1 MTAYCRAI
9 LLALLLWLQGVA
21 ALRAQQ
27 AYFNPRDDQYRYLG
41 MMRARAELRKATEE
55 YDRARELAGRGM
67 LSNAELS
74 DRRLAFERVRVDYLQ
89 QSLATLL
96 ASAHLVIDQ
105 ATKRRYPDGSLGV
118 VVQVRSV
125 SAQSAADEKARALID
140 TSLEAALQPDVIPT
154 VFVSLKSE
162 GGITGTIISKP
173 YEMLIRNLRI
183 GEVRDIRFTLLKDVS
198 DLVVGMTY
206 ADKTEER
213 RVWLD
218 NAAIAGSTSL
228 RAAQFSL
235 EGDFGAPVAYDLLL
249 ERSSMGNAALRL
261 GVDGLPLA
269 IRYEF
274 RDPDSKARVIQ
285 VRFPDGQTLK
295 RLQLVLTLP
304 SVSDGAIVPDVALK
318 FGVTAVAGD
327 SGARGTATGT
337 SRAELELIPRGVA
350 RVELHTTSLY
360 YEASPSDSV
369 MTEVAVRNV
378 GSRQIERVA
387 VAIDPASGWSGRSD
401 PSEIERLRLGET
413 RTVKLTLVPKG
424 TAPVGDYENRVRV
437 VSRATDRRL
446 DDEDKIIRVRIAS
459 KFGLWATIALL
470 VTLVGMTGG
479 VVVAAKKL
487 GRR

>member
-1 MTAYCRAI
+1 MNRMI
-9 LLALLLWLQGVA
+9 VLGPLLWLGCA
-21 ALRAQQ
+21 TGLRAQQ

-55 YDRARELAGRGM
+55 YDRARELANRSM

-96 ASAHLVIDQ
+96 STAHLVINE
-105 ATKRRYPDGSLGV
+105 ATKHRYADGSLAV
-118 VVQVRSV
+118 LVRVQSV

-154 VFVSLKSE
+154 VFLSLKSE
-162 GGITGTIISKP
+162 GGVSGVIISKP
-173 YEMLIRNLRI
+173 YEVLIRNLKI

-218 NAAIAGSTSL
+218 NAGVAGSTSL

-235 EGDFGAPVAYDLLL
+235 EGDFGAPVTYDLML
-249 ERSSMGNAALRL
+249 ERTSMGNAALRL
-261 GVDGLPLA
+261 GLDGLPHG

-285 VRFPDGQTLK
+285 VRFPDGQTVK

-304 SVSDGAIVPDVALK
+304 SVSDAAIVPDVALK
-318 FGVTAVAGD
+318 FGVTAAAGD
-327 SGARGTATGT
+327 SSTRSGSAGI
-337 SRAELELIPRGVA
+337 SRAALELIPRGVA
-350 RVELHTTSLY
+350 RAELRTTSLY
-360 YEASPSDSV
+360 YEVSRGDSV
-369 MTEVAVRNV
+369 MTDVVVHNA

-387 VAIDPASGWSGRSD
+387 VAIDPASGWSARAD
-401 PSEIERLRLGET
+401 PSEIGHLGLGEI
-413 RTVKLTLVPKG
+413 RTVRLILVPKE
-424 TAPVGDYENRVRV
+424 AASVGDYETRVRV

-446 DDEDKIIRVRIAS
+446 DDEDKIIRVRVTN
-459 KFGLWATIALL
+459 KFGLWATAALL
-470 VTLVGMTGG
+470 LTLVGMTGG
-479 VVVAAKKL
+479 VVAAAKKL
-487 GRR
+487 GKR